1 MNYLWIIIPISIL
14 LVTAFIIVRVVY
26 GGVYGLLTKIVAS
39 LALVV
44 TAIVFT
50 TFEGTIASGI
60 IAIGLLFGLIG
71 DILLDLKVIYPEH
84 NNAYLNSGML
94 AFGLGHICYILAM
107 IMYIGPEYDS
117 LSAAGWA
124 GLGGIFITPIIIFVA
139 SKMGLNFGKFLY
151 QTIVYS
157 FLLSFV
163 TVFSIIL
170 AFTMTSMWIL
180 AVGFALF
187 LLSDLILS
195 LQYFGGKQDN
205 KLLII
210 TNHAFYY
217 IAQIIILC
225 FIFVA

>member
-84 NNAYLNSGML
+84 NNAYLNWTWTYL
-94 AFGLGHICYILAM
+94 
-107 IMYIGPEYDS
+107 
-117 LSAAGWA
+117 
-124 GLGGIFITPIIIFVA
+124 
-139 SKMGLNFGKFLY
+139 LY
-151 QTIVYS
+151 TCNDNVYRS
-157 FLLSFV
+157 
-163 TVFSIIL
+163 
-170 AFTMTSMWIL
+170 
-180 AVGFALF
+180 
-187 LLSDLILS
+187 
-195 LQYFGGKQDN
+195 
-205 KLLII
+205 
-210 TNHAFYY
+210 
-217 IAQIIILC
+217 
-225 FIFVA
+225 